1 MKEASDAEADRFYA
15 AVPAF
20 RSFADII
27 DPAVYRPLPDDWLIG
42 LSDVTQ
48 STAAIASGGY
58 KTVNTAGAAVIA
70 AVGNALGG
78 RVFPFVFGGD
88 GASFAVPARDG
99 AAAREALAQ
108 TAAWVRAELGLT
120 LRAAMVP
127 VSAVRAQGLD
137 VRIARFAP
145 SPDVAYAMFSGG
157 GLAWA
162 EAELKRGGYAVPPAE
177 GLGRPDL
184 TGLSCRWQEMP
195 AARGVMLSLI
205 VAPGADQAAFL
216 ELVEAILALVAGS
229 PQAGRPV
236 PDQGPGFRWPP
247 AGLDL
252 EARATRRQGE
262 SLLLRRLR
270 LFVETLLAGAIFRFG
285 LKVGGFDPAV
295 YRRQLV
301 GNSDFRKFDDGL
313 RMTLDC
319 TPELADRIEALLA
332 AAKEKG
338 AARYGL
344 HRQAAAIMTCIVP
357 SPLLSDHVHFV
368 DGASGGYATA
378 AEQLKK
384 QLAEPD

>member
-1 MKEASDAEADRFYA
+1 MNAQPSGQADAFYA

-20 RSFADII
+20 RSFADITN
-27 DPAVYRPLPDDWLIG
+27 PEVYRPLPDDWSIG

-48 STAAIASGGY
+48 STAAIAAGGY

-78 RVFPFVFGGD
+78 RDFPFVFGGD
-88 GASFAVPARDG
+88 GASFAVPAAD
-99 AAAREALAQ
+99 AATAREALAQ
-108 TAAWVRAELGLT
+108 TAAWVRDELGLT
-120 LRAAMVP
+120 LRAALVP
-127 VSAVRAQGLD
+127 VSAVRAQGHD
-137 VRIARFAP
+137 VRVARFAP
-145 SPDVAYAMFSGG
+145 SADVAYAMFSGG

-162 EAELKRGGYAVPPAE
+162 EAELKRGAFAVPPAQ
-177 GLGRPDL
+177 GAGRPDL

-195 AARGVMLSLI
+195 ATRGVMLSLI
-205 VAPGADQAAFL
+205 VAPAGDQAAFRDV
-216 ELVEAILALVAGS
+216 VEAILSLVAGS

-236 PDQGPGFRWPP
+236 PEGGPAFRWPP

-252 EARATRRQGE
+252 EARATRRAGE
-262 SLLLRRLR
+262 SLAARRFR
-270 LFVETLLAGAIFRFG
+270 LFLETLFAGAIFRFG
-285 LKVGGFDPAV
+285 IKVGSFDPAV

-332 AAKEKG
+332 AAREKG
-338 AARYGL
+338 VVRYGA

-357 SPLLSDHVHFV
+357 SPMLSNHVHFI
-368 DGASGGYATA
+368 DGAAGGYATA

-384 QLAEPD
+384 QAVQAA

>member
-1 MKEASDAEADRFYA
+1 MSATPAAEADPFYA

-20 RSFADII
+20 RSFADIAN
-27 DPAVYRPLPDDWLIG
+27 PEVYRPLPDGWVIG

-70 AVGNALGG
+70 AVRNALGG
-78 RVFPFVFGGD
+78 RDIPFVFGGD
-88 GASFAVPARDG
+88 GASFAVPDRDE
-99 AAAREALAQ
+99 ATAREALAQ
-108 TAAWVRAELGLT
+108 TAAWVRDELHLS
-120 LRAAMVP
+120 LRAALVP

-162 EAELKRGGYAVPPAE
+162 EAEMKRGGFAVPPVA
-177 GLGRPDL
+177 GPGRPDL

-195 AARGVMLSLI
+195 AVRGVMLSLI
-205 VAPGADQAAFL
+205 VASGEDQAAFRK
-216 ELVEAILALVAGS
+216 LVEEILSLVALS

-236 PDQGPGFRWPP
+236 PDEGPGFRWPP
-247 AGLDL
+247 VGLDL
-252 EARATRRQGE
+252 EARATRRADE

-270 LFVETLLAGAIFRFG
+270 LFAETLLVGAIFRLG
-285 LKVGGFDPAV
+285 LKVGGFDPGV

-332 AAKEKG
+332 AAKKRG
-338 AARYGL
+338 VARYGL
-344 HRQAAAIMTCIVP
+344 HRQSAAIMTCIVP

-384 QLAEPD
+384 QQAEPA